1 MVNKH
6 KAIHDWVGAC
16 PLLAEP
22 LHFDFLAERHGSV
35 SLSPTANDIFV
46 KRYMR
51 SCSVREYRFELQAML
66 AVSSSTDDTN
76 TANMQLLDTWV
87 NWLEEQQKLLNFPD
101 FGPDCSDY
109 CILPLENMPTQAMR
123 HESGFAKYII
133 PVTVQ
138 YYEENW

>member
-6 KAIHDWVGAC
+6 KALYDWLAAC

-22 LHFDFLAERHGSV
+22 LRFDFLTEHHGSV

-46 KRYMR
+46 KQYMR
-51 SCSVREYRFELQAML
+51 GCGVREYRFELQAML

-76 TANMQLLDTWV
+76 AANMQLLDTWV
-87 NWLEEQQKLLNFPD
+87 NWLEEQQKTLNFPD
-101 FGPDCSDY
+101 FGPNCSEY
-109 CILPLENMPTQAMR
+109 RILPLENMPTQAMR
-123 HESGFAKYII
+123 YESGFAKYII
-133 PVTVQ
+133 PATVQ